1 MGIDVNSML
10 EKVKIW
16 IGETQMSVSM
26 VTTRVI
32 TAYKDCLLRIDNLK
46 SIEEQLKEKEK
57 EMCETIPSL
66 NNLSATEN
74 VLKKLAPLKQEVSN
88 FIEID
93 TKLSKK
99 WKIVDILQI
108 ELNVSNN
115 FSKIKFTEKYVQ
127 YFF

>member
-1 MGIDVNSML
+1 M
-10 EKVKIW
+10 K
-16 IGETQMSVSM
+16 T
-26 VTTRVI
+26 
-32 TAYKDCLLRIDNLK
+32 
-46 SIEEQLKEKEK
+46 EKEK
-57 EMCETIPSL
+57 KMCETIPSL

-74 VLKKLAPLKQEVSN
+74 VLKKLASLKQEVSN